1 VPIPKPKAG
10 QTKNKFISSCMSEL
24 SGEYPETDQRYAI
37 CISSWEDK
45 FSVARQ
51 VHEIKKNEHFSK
63 LKQIEKDKR

>member
-1 VPIPKPKAG
+1 
-10 QTKNKFISSCMSEL
+10 MSEL